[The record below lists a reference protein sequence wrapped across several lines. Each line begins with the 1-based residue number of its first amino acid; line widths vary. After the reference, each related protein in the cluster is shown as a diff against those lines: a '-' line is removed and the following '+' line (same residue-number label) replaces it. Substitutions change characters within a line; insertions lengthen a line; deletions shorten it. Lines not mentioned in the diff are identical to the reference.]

1 MLCAVYKTNKKQ
13 GMYLYV
19 PKKGNFEDVPEA
31 LMSRFGVPELVT
43 IISLEKRERLGGVD
57 KEKLIDALNE
67 QGFYLQMPPKEDN
80 LLEKHRESLGLS
92 KNPDKKF

>member
-1 MLCAVYKTNKKQ
+1 MLCAVYKTNKKS

-19 PKKGNFEDVPEA
+19 PKKGHFEDVPEA

-43 IISLEKRERLGGVD
+43 IIALEKRERLGGVD

-92 KNPDKKF
+92 KTPDKKF